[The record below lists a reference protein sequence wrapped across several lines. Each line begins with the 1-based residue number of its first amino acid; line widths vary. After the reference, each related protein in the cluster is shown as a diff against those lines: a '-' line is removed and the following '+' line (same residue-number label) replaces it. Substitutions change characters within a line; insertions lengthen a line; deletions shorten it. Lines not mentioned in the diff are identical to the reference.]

1 MENIIQPGPEKL
13 TDFNRGL
20 ISTTLL
26 LVTSILYLV
35 FSIAYKETPFANIY
49 FGLVCI
55 FSIYNYFLI
64 IKHNK
69 RMRLS
74 IIGLILRHSISIIF
88 LIWLLMSII
97 SNGSISS
104 MEFAPVVII
113 TMLYE
118 IHQWLRQLILIKRT
132 EISSNFKRRLLLYL
146 VLTVVLILLDWIRY
160 PFINIFVLVGYLF
173 LGFAFVFSLINI
185 DYALNL
191 WFIKK
196 QNHSEKKEI

>member
-13 TDFNRGL
+13 TDFNLGL

-35 FSIAYKETPFANIY
+35 FSIDYKETPSANIY
-49 FGLVCI
+49 FGLICI

-97 SNGSISS
+97 SNGRISS

-132 EISSNFKRRLLLYL
+132 EISSNFERRLLLYL

-160 PFINIFVLVGYLF
+160 PINLFVLVEYLF
-173 LGFAFVFSLINI
+173 LGFAFVFFLINI

-196 QNHSEKKEI
+196 QNHSKKKEI